1 MTEIKRIAVYLFFI
15 LVFASVLHAQQVKYE
30 LKKVQFTGNS
40 YMNSLQLSEICFSK
54 ESPGWLAKLIN
65 SFSPFGAETSFFDS
79 SLVVLDVKLIQNIYN
94 SKGFWKVKVVPKYT
108 LDAKAGTAEL
118 VFHINENKPFHF
130 RNFEI
135 SGLERLPSDLQ
146 RSLQGN
152 IIVDTSEIYSTQ
164 LVKDKKDYIRSFLSN
179 NGYMDVSDP
188 VPDVMLDSVRN
199 KVDVKMNFVTG
210 GRLKISDIKINKVG
224 AGKDLI
230 DDSLIKDIFG
240 IETDTYYSQYE
251 NTKAQLRLLRTQL
264 FESLEIN
271 HGFVDNVNNTVPLEI
286 NGRITSLHELSPEI
300 IANNEGE
307 EFNLGLTLSF
317 IKKNF
322 LGDAR
327 KMTITA
333 TAATKNLAQVGYTD
347 LRAAFEQPY
356 LFGSQIRP
364 SLETYFTNQLWKDSY
379 DALFYGAK
387 INLDFESELN
397 SYTFVTAFSTYINWE
412 YSKYDMQK
420 EYILKRLSNLDSASI
435 HMLNLGDKTRFSG
448 DNAIIG
454 LVFGHD
460 KTNRLLFPSSG
471 VSASLV
477 IEDGNSFLFLLNK
490 IVNSPFGRPL
500 YLKSV
505 LNISSFYPLWDE
517 KTAVLAVKFKG
528 GSILTYRGD
537 KLDIPINQ
545 RLYGGGSNSVRGWQS
560 RELVPSTPAVVIGP
574 NTSKEDLDALL
585 KKVSPGGYLLLEGS
599 FEMRTKLGENFGT
612 AVFLD
617 YGNSWNA
624 LKDIAINT
632 VAVSAGLG
640 FRIYTSIIPPI
651 RLDFGFKLYDPFKQ
665 KLDVNKS
672 VGDLFKENFEIQ
684 FGIGEAF

>member
-1 MTEIKRIAVYLFFI
+1 MAGIKRIAVLIIFI
-15 LVFASVLHAQQVKYE
+15 IVCASGLNAQQIKYE

-40 YMNSLQLSEICFSK
+40 YMNSLQLSGICVSK
-54 ESPGWLAKLIN
+54 ESPGWLAKFLY
-65 SFSPFGAETSFFDS
+65 SFTPFGSETSYFDS
-79 SLVVLDVKLIQNIYN
+79 SLVSLDVKLIQNIYS

-108 LDAKAGTAEL
+108 LNANDGTAEL
-118 VFHINENKPFHF
+118 VFNINENKPFYF
-130 RNFEI
+130 RSFEVT
-135 SGLERLPSDLQ
+135 GLERLPADLQ
-146 RSLQGN
+146 RSLQGELN
-152 IIVDTSEIYSTQ
+152 IDTSSIYSTQ
-164 LVKDKKDYIRSFLSN
+164 LIRDKKDYIRSFLSN

-188 VPDVMLDSVRN
+188 VPDVLIDSIRN
-199 KVDVKMNFVTG
+199 KVDVKMNFTAG
-210 GRLKISDIKINKVG
+210 GRFKISEIRINKIG
-224 AGKDLI
+224 SGKDLI
-230 DDSLIKDIFG
+230 DDGLIKDIFG
-240 IETDTYYSQYE
+240 IKTDTYYSQYE

-271 HGFVDNVNNTVPLEI
+271 HGYADNVNNTVPLEI
-286 NGRITSLHELSPEI
+286 NGQITSLHELSPELI
-300 IANNEGE
+300 GNNEGD
-307 EFNLGLTLSF
+307 EFNLGLALSF

-333 TAATKNLAQVGYTD
+333 TAATKNLTQVGYTD

-364 SLETYFTNQLWKDSY
+364 SLETYFTNQLWKGRY

-397 SYTFVTAFSTYINWE
+397 AYTFVTSFSTYINWE
-412 YSKYDMQK
+412 YSKYDMEK
-420 EYILKRLSNLDSASI
+420 KYILDRLKYLDSTSI
-435 HMLNLGDKTRFSG
+435 HRLNLGDQTRFSG

-460 KTNRLLFPSSG
+460 KTNRLLFPSKG
-471 VSASLV
+471 VAASLV

-490 IVNSPFGRPL
+490 LVNNGFSRPL
-500 YLKSV
+500 YLKSIINV
-505 LNISSFYPLWDE
+505 SSFYPLWDE
-517 KTAVLAVKFKG
+517 KTAVLATKFKA

-560 RELVPSTPAVVIGP
+560 RELVPTTQEIAIGP
-574 NTSKEDLDALL
+574 NTSNEDLDALL

-599 FEMRTKLGENFGT
+599 VEMRTKFGENFCT

-617 YGNSWNA
+617 FGNSWNV
-624 LKDIAINT
+624 LKDISINT
-632 VAVSAGLG
+632 VAVSTGIG
-640 FRIYTSIIPPI
+640 FRIYTPIIPPI
-651 RLDFGFKLYDPFKQ
+651 RIDFGFKLYDPFKQ

-672 VGDLFKENFEIQ
+672 IGDLLKENLAIQ